1 MKTHRIY
8 TFRLSPEKPSQLRC
22 QISATLTSRQPNPG
36 EFNSLKESAVYPS
49 NHQIISLMTSVL

>member
-36 EFNSLKESAVYPS
+36 EFNSLKESAV